1 MKLVPMTVD
10 YSEDIYTMC
19 KYLLLNDTH
28 TECPETKIGRFML
41 GRATGHTTSMVK
53 AAERLRREGF
63 NVLEVY
69 YNELNRSMNR
79 RGWNH
84 DMATTYDKIVRD
96 GFYHNA
102 FVGRG
107 NANMPDIILFD
118 TYSFAEQR
126 IRGVST
132 KVDELMHILHREF
145 NKKTAFFFIQ

>member
-41 GRATGHTTSMVK
+41 GRATGHTTSMMQ
-53 AAERLRREGF
+53 ASERLRREGF

-69 YNELNRSMNR
+69 LNEQHRVMNR
-79 RGWNH
+79 RGEEH
-84 DMATTYDKIVRD
+84 DTATTYDRFVRD
-96 GFYHNA
+96 GFHHRA
-102 FVGRG
+102 FVGRR
-107 NANMPDIILFD
+107 NRDMPDIILFD

-126 IRGVST
+126 VRGVST
-132 KVDELMHILHREF
+132 KVDELMHILWHQL